1 MKLEGKRIL
10 LTGASG
16 GIGEALAHELA
27 AQGAHLLLHGRRA
40 SALGACAGSCLI
52 RIATR
57 R

>member
-27 AQGAHLLLHGRRA
+27 AQGAHLLPGREHT
-40 SALGACAGSCLI
+40 LLI
-52 RIATR
+52 F
-57 R
+57 

>member
-40 SALGACAGSCLI
+40 SALERRAGSCLI

>member
-16 GIGEALAHELA
+16 GIGEALAMELA
-27 AQGAHLLLHGRRA
+27 AQGRTCCCTDAGPA
-40 SALGACAGSCLI
+40 PWIACARSCLI
-52 RIATR
+52 QSATR

>member
-16 GIGEALAHELA
+16 GIGEALAMELA

-40 SALGACAGSCLI
+40 SALERLRGSCRI
-52 RIATR
+52 RSATR